1 MKILAPGQFF
11 ATFAALTG
19 VFSSA
24 GSLAQLVEHNTF
36 NVGVSGSSPERA
48 TDKEREST
56 ERRFSLL
63 FLYRDEHSYV
73 YTQAGV

>member
-48 TDKEREST
+48 TGKERESI
-56 ERRFSLL
+56 
-63 FLYRDEHSYV
+63 
-73 YTQAGV
+73 

>member
-48 TDKEREST
+48 TCKERVDLMVGS
-56 ERRFSLL
+56 L
-63 FLYRDEHSYV
+63 FLLKQ
-73 YTQAGV
+73 TP